1 MPRGAHLYIKGWL
14 PFHIK
19 CSRNCQWDER
29 RSLGVGVQ
37 ALASNPLQA
46 AAVGNAAVVSVAERY
61 VLLSW
66 TQVNVFVK
74 PDEQWWACSVIAMA
88 RKGAWSEPFDE
99 VSLILFSSHV
109 KSQSRTVLATSN
121 AITCLWHC
129 GMRHRGGRTV
139 IQARWWNVG
148 SRSRNAKG
156 NAESDEQGRNVPKSA
171 SVADCPVVAL
181 KCL

>member
-1 MPRGAHLYIKGWL
+1 MSFCLFLNKVDSLRAWFNLKYVYVLKSLTMTSKKIDCLSWFGWL
-14 PFHIK
+14 FAWKSWPRTESVDF
-19 CSRNCQWDER
+19 SYSFVDLVLN
-29 RSLGVGVQ
+29 SLTMKQPWKTLGVQ

-46 AAVGNAAVVSVAERY
+46 AAVGN
-61 VLLSW
+61 
-66 TQVNVFVK
+66 VN
-74 PDEQWWACSVIAMA
+74 PD
-88 RKGAWSEPFDE
+88 
-99 VSLILFSSHV
+99 SSHV
-109 KSQSRTVLATSN
+109 KSQCRTVLATSN
-121 AITCLWHC
+121 SITCLWHC

-171 SVADCPVVAL
+171 SVADCPVVVL